1 MSKPSYRTP
10 AKARNVGGI
19 EWRAIF
25 SAILF
30 FLVVNIAVTQRLA
43 AYFRYQPVLG
53 EPVTILTR
61 LPIYEPFHWA
71 FWAIRF
77 STSPYPQVQSA
88 LRLAVVAVFAGLL
101 FSVLLSVALIALRT
115 RLQSKGSED
124 LHGSARFANSQEV
137 RDSGTLDNRDG
148 PYIGAWED
156 TPGHI
161 TYLRDDSA
169 EHILAFAPTGSG
181 KTAGLCVPTLLSESD
196 SSMVIYDIKG
206 ELHRLTS
213 GYRAQA
219 GNVVLRF
226 APVDENG
233 TKFNL
238 FGELRLGTLR
248 DVSDAQNLA
257 DMHCHVPGENSN
269 EPHWDDIAASL
280 VTGIILHESYKAR
293 QQDRQATGR
302 DISLALSPL
311 EMPFTDYLN
320 EMLSYPHDKDNRY
333 QWTLPDG
340 RITQTH
346 PVVREKAREMLNRVT
361 KEGPNNEFSGALS
374 TAKKRFTLYS
384 DPLITRNT
392 SASDFTIDQL
402 VNHHKPVSLYLV
414 VPLSDQERLTPL
426 TRLVFTT
433 IINRLTEAERATK
446 ANKHRLLLMLDEFPN
461 LKRLEIISKSI
472 PLIRGFGI
480 KAFLIAQG
488 IGQIEEAYGEHQ
500 SIVNNCNT
508 RITYTP
514 NDWKTAK
521 TVSDMTGVTTVEQTS
536 SSFSGSRYG
545 WMKKQIT
552 THVNYIQRPLLTP
565 DEVTRLK
572 PPKKEKKLITEPGD
586 MLIFLSGHRPIYGKQ
601 MLFFFDP
608 VFKKRSEMKE
618 LAHWPSLADSKNAIN
633 AMVESAA

>member
-10 AKARNVGGI
+10 AKAQNVGGI

-25 SAILF
+25 SALLF

-53 EPVTILTR
+53 EPLTILTR

-77 STSPYPQVQSA
+77 STSTYPEVQSA

-115 RLQSKGSED
+115 RLQSKGAED

-137 RDSGTLDNRDG
+137 RDSGTLDNGDG

-161 TYLRDDSA
+161 EYLRDDSA

-219 GNVVLRF
+219 GNIVFRF
-226 APVDENG
+226 APVEESG

-257 DMHCHVPGENSN
+257 DMHCHVPGENSK

-280 VTGIILHESYKAR
+280 VTGIILHEGYKAR
-293 QQDRQATGR
+293 QQNRQATGR

-311 EMPFTDYLN
+311 DMPFTDYLN
-320 EMLSYPHDKDNRY
+320 EMLSFPHDKDNRHH
-333 QWTLPDG
+333 WTLPDG

-374 TAKKRFTLYS
+374 TAKKRFNLYS

-392 SASDFTIDQL
+392 STSDFTIDQL
-402 VNHHKPVSLYLV
+402 VNHHRPVSLYLV

-433 IINRLTEAERATK
+433 IINRLTEAERATQ
-446 ANKHRLLLMLDEFPN
+446 ANKHRLLLLLDEFPT

-488 IGQIEEAYGEHQ
+488 IAQIEEAYGEHQ

-521 TVSDMTGVTTVEQTS
+521 T
-536 SSFSGSRYG
+536 
-545 WMKKQIT
+545 
-552 THVNYIQRPLLTP
+552 
-565 DEVTRLK
+565 
-572 PPKKEKKLITEPGD
+572 
-586 MLIFLSGHRPIYGKQ
+586 
-601 MLFFFDP
+601 
-608 VFKKRSEMKE
+608 
-618 LAHWPSLADSKNAIN
+618 
-633 AMVESAA
+633 